1 MAQFTNQ
8 ARLSY
13 HDTVVDS
20 NIAIGEIR
28 EVLTASKSTIN
39 DAYRAG
45 DRVTYVISIV
55 NAGSTAQIGVTVSD
69 NLGAYTYG
77 ALTLY
82 PLTYEA
88 GTLRVF
94 ADGVLQPTPTVEAGP
109 PLTITDLTVPAS
121 GNLLLIYEATVNRFA
136 PLGIE
141 DTIVNTATV
150 TGAGLL
156 TPITVSATITAM
168 GGANLTVTKSID
180 PVPVSTSGRVTYTFV
195 IRNYGNTAVAAAD
208 DATITDTFDPAL
220 SGLAV
225 TFDGAAWTAP
235 AYYTYAGAVFATVPG
250 RITVPAATYAQD
262 AETGEWR
269 VTPGTATLVV
279 TGTI

>member
-13 HDTVVDS
+13 NDTVVDS
-20 NIAIGEIR
+20 NIAVGEIR
-28 EVLTASKSTIN
+28 EVLTASKTAVN
-39 DAYRAG
+39 DTYRAG

-55 NAGSTAQIGVTVSD
+55 NAGGTAQTGVTVTD
-69 NLGAYTYG
+69 NLGAYTYDI
-77 ALTLY
+77 LTLY
-82 PLTYEA
+82 PLTYA
-88 GTLRVF
+88 TGTLRVF

-109 PLTITDLTVPAS
+109 PLTITGLTVPAN

-136 PLGIE
+136 PLGTE

-156 TPITVSATITAM
+156 TPITVSTTISAM
-168 GGANLTVTKSID
+168 SGANLTITKSIE

-195 IRNYGNTAVAAAD
+195 IRNYGNTAVTTAD
-208 DATITDTFDPAL
+208 DATVTDTFDPAL

-225 TFDGAAWTAP
+225 TFDGAVWTAP

-250 RITVPAATYAQD
+250 RITVPAATYTQD
-262 AETGEWR
+262 AETGEWS

>member
-1 MAQFTNQ
+1 M
-8 ARLSY
+8 
-13 HDTVVDS
+13 
-20 NIAIGEIR
+20 
-28 EVLTASKSTIN
+28 
-39 DAYRAG
+39 
-45 DRVTYVISIV
+45 
-55 NAGSTAQIGVTVSD
+55 
-69 NLGAYTYG
+69 
-77 ALTLY
+77 
-82 PLTYEA
+82 
-88 GTLRVF
+88 
-94 ADGVLQPTPTVEAGP
+94 EAGP
-109 PLTITDLTVPAS
+109 PLTVTGLTVPAD

-156 TPITVSATITAM
+156 TPITVSATIAAAA
-168 GGANLTVTKSID
+168 GANLTITKSIE

-195 IRNYGNTAVAAAD
+195 IRNSGNTAVTVAD
-208 DATITDTFDPAL
+208 DAAVTDTFDPAL

-225 TFDGAAWTAP
+225 TFDGAVWTSP
-235 AYYTYAGAVFATVPG
+235 AYYTYTGAVFATVPG

-269 VTPGTATLVV
+269 TTPGTATLVV